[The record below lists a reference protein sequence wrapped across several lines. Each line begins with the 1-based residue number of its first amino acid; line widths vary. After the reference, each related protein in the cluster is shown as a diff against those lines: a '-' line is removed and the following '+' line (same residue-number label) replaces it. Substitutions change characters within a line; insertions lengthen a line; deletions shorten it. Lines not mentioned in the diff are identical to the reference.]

1 MSSRQEKI
9 ESYGQAYEKLV
20 AALEQFPQE
29 MWQFKAS
36 AEDWSI
42 HELIIHI
49 TDSEANSFGRGR
61 KAIVE
66 PGSIVMAY
74 DEAQWAKTLR
84 YHEQSTA
91 DALELFK
98 WLRHNTYQLI
108 RTLPESV
115 WSHTIEHPENG
126 TMTLDDWLD
135 VYERHIP
142 EHVAQMQRTFE
153 VWKADTGERGV

>member
-1 MSSRQEKI
+1 MTRQEKI
-9 ESYGQAYEKLV
+9 ESYGKAYEMLV
-20 AALEQFPQE
+20 TALEQFPQE
-29 MWQFKAS
+29 MWQFKAD

-49 TDSEANSFGRGR
+49 ADSEANSFGRGR

-66 PGSIVMAY
+66 PGSTVMAY
-74 DEAQWAKTLR
+74 DEGQWAKTLR

-108 RTLPESV
+108 RHLPDSV
-115 WSHTIEHPENG
+115 WAHTIEHPENG
-126 TMTLDDWLD
+126 TMTLADWLD
-135 VYERHIP
+135 VYERHVP
-142 EHVAQMQRTFE
+142 EHIAQMRRVFE
-153 VWKADTGERGV
+153 AWKRPSP